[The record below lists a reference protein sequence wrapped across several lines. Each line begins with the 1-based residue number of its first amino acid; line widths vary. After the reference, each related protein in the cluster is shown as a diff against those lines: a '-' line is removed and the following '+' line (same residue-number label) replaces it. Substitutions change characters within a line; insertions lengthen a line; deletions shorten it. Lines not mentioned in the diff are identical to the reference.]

1 MIEKDKDRFIG
12 ECECIYS
19 DDKDN
24 ILVAL
29 DIAEAKYENIIKEID
44 RIPGAYQKSGLN
56 PDTAIQ
62 IHKNI
67 IKKFRDTRR
76 KVGNTKICEEE
87 IYEKI
92 RQF

>member
-29 DIAEAKYENIIKEID
+29 GIAESKYENIIKEID
-44 RIPGAYQKSGLN
+44 RIC
-56 PDTAIQ
+56 
-62 IHKNI
+62 
-67 IKKFRDTRR
+67 R
-76 KVGNTKICEEE
+76 KMKIAHH
-87 IYEKI
+87 I
-92 RQF
+92 